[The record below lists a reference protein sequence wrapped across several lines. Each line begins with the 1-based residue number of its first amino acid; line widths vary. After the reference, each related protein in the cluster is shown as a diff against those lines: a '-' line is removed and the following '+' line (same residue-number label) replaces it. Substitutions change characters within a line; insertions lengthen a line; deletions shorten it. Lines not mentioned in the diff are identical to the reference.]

1 MRAKTG
7 SSVLIQLSMVPGPD
21 FLKYNYPNCFGHN
34 ETLEWFQF
42 TRMSVT
48 TPNIKSKTNPIVP
61 AQTLNLKH
69 EMVNSRCFQDLTLAS
84 FHLSLGGRR
93 YVELVE

>member
-1 MRAKTG
+1 MQDRTG
-7 SSVLIQLSMVPGPD
+7 WTVSACELSSSVLIQLSMVPGPA

-61 AQTLNLKH
+61 DCQSSNLKP
-69 EMVNSRCFQDLTLAS
+69 ET
-84 FHLSLGGRR
+84 
-93 YVELVE
+93 